1 MIKDIFNRIFNRIPD
16 KDIESMLEFIHK
28 AEFNAP
34 DFQYDYIPKGEVK
47 HRLRT
52 TYDFYLN
59 LSKEFNDIFDSWSPQ
74 TKKRWFNHINAPYK
88 NAMKKCAK
96 KHIKECK
103 ENIKF
108 YKSFLK
114 K

>member
-59 LSKEFNDIFDSWSPQ
+59 LGKEFDDIFDSWSPQ

-88 NAMKKCAK
+88 DAMKKCAK
-96 KHIKECK
+96 NHIKECK

-108 YKSFLK
+108 YKSFLTK
-114 K
+114 